1 MLFTE
6 DADDPKYK
14 YGSFIDVKETPE
26 AFRESLKGEFPAVP
40 KPMLAEVENVN
51 SIVRILIPLSLR
63 EGVVSP
69 LWHFVHGSWNL
80 HPLRALL

>member
-1 MLFTE
+1 
-6 DADDPKYK
+6 
-14 YGSFIDVKETPE
+14 
-26 AFRESLKGEFPAVP
+26 
-40 KPMLAEVENVN
+40 MLAEVENVN

-63 EGVVSP
+63 EGVVFP